1 VTEPQVVV
9 PATGQVCIEVLL
21 RRSNG
26 RVSEQPATGCAP

>member
-1 VTEPQVVV
+1 
-9 PATGQVCIEVLL
+9 VCIEVLL